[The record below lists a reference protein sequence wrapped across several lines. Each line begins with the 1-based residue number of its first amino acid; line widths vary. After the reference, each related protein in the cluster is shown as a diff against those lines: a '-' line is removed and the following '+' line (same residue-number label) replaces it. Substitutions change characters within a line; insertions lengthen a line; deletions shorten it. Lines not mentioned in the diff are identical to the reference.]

1 MSSWQDKVKAIAPTL
16 GGLLTAFGGPAGAL
30 AGAGLT
36 AVANALGVS
45 NNEDAVS
52 AALEVGITPE
62 QRAALI
68 QSDLQYKEALITADI
83 RKTEIAADTEKS
95 YIADVADARAHNANT
110 VGILRLGYGV
120 NALSYGCVF
129 AILYGCYKILMG
141 VDLHAIDPGALV
153 AISTLLGGV
162 VQWVMSNCGQANSFF
177 FGSSPTARAN
187 ATQMSQSVTDTAKAL
202 GKK

>member
-1 MSSWQDKVKAIAPTL
+1 MSWQDKVKAIAPTL

-36 AVANALGVS
+36 AIANSLGVANDPDS
-45 NNEDAVS
+45 VS
-52 AALEVGITPE
+52 AAIEAGITPE

-68 QSDLQYKEALITADI
+68 AADLQYKEALIAADI
-83 RKTEIAADTEKS
+83 RKAEIAADTEKS

-110 VGILRLGYGV
+110 VGILRLGYAV
-120 NALSYGCVF
+120 NALSYTAVF
-129 AILYGCYKILMG
+129 MILYGAYKILMG

-153 AISTLLGGV
+153 AASTLLGGV
-162 VQWVMSNCGQANSFF
+162 VQWVMSNCGQANGFF
-177 FGSSPTARAN
+177 FGSSPTSRQSAM
-187 ATQMSQSVTDTAKAL
+187 QLSQSVADTAKQL